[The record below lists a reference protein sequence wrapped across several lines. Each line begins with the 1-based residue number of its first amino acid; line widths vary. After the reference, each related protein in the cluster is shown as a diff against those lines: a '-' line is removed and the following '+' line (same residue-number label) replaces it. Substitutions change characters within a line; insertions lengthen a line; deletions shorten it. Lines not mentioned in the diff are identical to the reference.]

1 MDWLVAGIAL
11 QDGIIVW
18 TITGIHLVGKVPDSF
33 PEGPGF
39 DSR

>member
-1 MDWLVAGIAL
+1 MSCLGDSFRVDPIE
-11 QDGIIVW
+11 DPPR
-18 TITGIHLVGKVPDSF
+18 TSVGKVPDSF